1 MKLSAIFRWLDP
13 VVIASLYL
21 LLNVITD
28 PTFVGLVGFLPLV
41 EIGFVYGPI
50 IAFRFQQ
57 RLWSYGSIDD
67 VWDYLKV
74 IGVSGLGIVGITLFF
89 EFRLEYVVFVAL
101 TSIYLFVSRFG
112 SRFFERTKTKNK
124 KKILIYGAG
133 DGGNIAFKELSSKY
147 NIVAFIDD
155 DPSLDGLFLHARKV
169 FHSSRIK
176 TVLEDL
182 KPSMVVIA
190 IPSIKRSVSVQIAR
204 RLLEF
209 GLKVSMLPALE
220 EIQKGTKQLQIQS
233 IAIED
238 ILGREPVQLN
248 QDELPEYLTNKRVL
262 VTGAGG
268 SIGSELVRQLA
279 QMPLQALV
287 LVDNYENNLYELEQE
302 LLRRHP
308 VLKSTLQSI
317 IASVQDEQRVYEVL
331 KSHQPHIIFHAAAHK
346 HVPLM
351 ETSPDE
357 AIKNNIQGSYHVMKC
372 ADELGI
378 EQVVIVSTDKAV
390 NPTNVMGATKRV
402 VEIVMQS
409 MSQHSKTKFSA
420 VRFGNVLGSHGS
432 VIPLFEKQIAAG
444 GPVTITHPDIKRYFM
459 TIPEACQLILQ
470 STLEANGGEIF
481 VLDMGEPVVI
491 QSLAEQMI
499 RLAGYEPYEEIQI
512 VTTGLRPG
520 EKMFE
525 ELLLDEEH
533 VIKTSRDKIFI
544 ESPQIVP
551 IDLTK
556 MNNLGYLREYVQ
568 TILSKGSLPS

>member
-1 MKLSAIFRWLDP
+1 
-13 VVIASLYL
+13 
-21 LLNVITD
+21 
-28 PTFVGLVGFLPLV
+28 
-41 EIGFVYGPI
+41 
-50 IAFRFQQ
+50 
-57 RLWSYGSIDD
+57 
-67 VWDYLKV
+67 
-74 IGVSGLGIVGITLFF
+74 
-89 EFRLEYVVFVAL
+89 
-101 TSIYLFVSRFG
+101 
-112 SRFFERTKTKNK
+112 
-124 KKILIYGAG
+124 
-133 DGGNIAFKELSSKY
+133 
-147 NIVAFIDD
+147 
-155 DPSLDGLFLHARKV
+155 
-169 FHSSRIK
+169 
-176 TVLEDL
+176 
-182 KPSMVVIA
+182 
-190 IPSIKRSVSVQIAR
+190 
-204 RLLEF
+204 
-209 GLKVSMLPALE
+209 
-220 EIQKGTKQLQIQS
+220 
-233 IAIED
+233 
-238 ILGREPVQLN
+238 
-248 QDELPEYLTNKRVL
+248 
-262 VTGAGG
+262 
-268 SIGSELVRQLA
+268 
-279 QMPLQALV
+279 
-287 LVDNYENNLYELEQE
+287 
-302 LLRRHP
+302 
-308 VLKSTLQSI
+308 
-317 IASVQDEQRVYEVL
+317 
-331 KSHQPHIIFHAAAHK
+331 
-346 HVPLM
+346 LM

-409 MSQHSKTKFSA
+409 MSRHSKTKFSA

>member
-21 LLNVITD
+21 LVNVITD

-57 RLWSYGSIDD
+57 RLWQYASIDD

-74 IGVSGLGIVGITLFF
+74 IGASFVGLVMVTIFF
-89 EFRLEYVVFVAL
+89 EFRIEFAVFAL
-101 TSIYLFVSRFG
+101 LSAVYLFSSRFG
-112 SRFFERTKTKNK
+112 SRFISLTRIKNK
-124 KKILIYGAG
+124 KKIMIYGAG
-133 DGGNIAFKELSSKY
+133 DGGNIAYKELSVKY
-147 NIVAFIDD
+147 NVAAFIDD
-155 DPSLDGLFLHARKV
+155 DPLLDGLFLHGRPILN
-169 FHSSRIK
+169 SYK
-176 TVLEDL
+176 TEDIINQY
-182 KPSMVVIA
+182 KPSLIVIA

-204 RLLEF
+204 RLLTY
-209 GLKVSMLPALE
+209 GVKVSMLPPLE
-220 EIQKGTKQLQIQS
+220 EIQNGTKQLQVQS

-238 ILGREPVQLN
+238 ILGREPVRLD
-248 QDELPEYLTNKRVL
+248 QDELPSYLNEKRIL

-268 SIGSELVRQLA
+268 SIGSELVRQLV
-279 QMPLQALV
+279 QLPIQSLV

-308 VLKSTLQSI
+308 SKKDIIFSI
-317 IASVQDEQRVYEVL
+317 IASVQDELRVRDIITTY
-331 KSHQPHIIFHAAAHK
+331 QPQVIFHAAAHK

-351 ETSPDE
+351 ETSPEE
-357 AIKNNIQGSYHVMKC
+357 AMKNNIQGSYHVMKI
-372 ADELGI
+372 ADELQV

-402 VEIVMQS
+402 VEIMMQS
-409 MSQHSKTKFSA
+409 ISRKSNTKFSA

-470 STLEANGGEIF
+470 SSLEAKGGEIF
-481 VLDMGEPVVI
+481 VLDMGEPI
-491 QSLAEQMI
+491 LIKTLAEQMI
-499 RLAGYEPYEEIQI
+499 RLAGYEPYEEIDI
-512 VTTGLRPG
+512 ITTGLRPG

-533 VIKTSRDKIFI
+533 VTKTTRDKIFI
-544 ESPQIVP
+544 ESPQNVA

-556 MNNLGYLREYVQ
+556 INDLTYLRDYVQ
-568 TILSKGSLPS
+568 TIIKKGSLPS